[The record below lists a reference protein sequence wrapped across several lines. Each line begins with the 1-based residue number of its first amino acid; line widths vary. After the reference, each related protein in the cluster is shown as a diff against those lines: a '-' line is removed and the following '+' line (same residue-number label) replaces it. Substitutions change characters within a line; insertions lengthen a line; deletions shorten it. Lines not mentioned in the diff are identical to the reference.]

1 LRGEAYGKPV
11 DLWSI
16 GVITYI
22 LLSGYP
28 PFWDKDEAAMMQM
41 TLRGKFTCKF

>member
-1 LRGEAYGKPV
+1 VKTVCCDMMCLWHKIAPETLKGKSLDMPA

-22 LLSGYP
+22 L
-28 PFWDKDEAAMMQM
+28 
-41 TLRGKFTCKF
+41 

>member
-1 LRGEAYGKPV
+1 MVEKIAPETLKGKMLDLPV

-22 LLSGYP
+22 L
-28 PFWDKDEAAMMQM
+28 
-41 TLRGKFTCKF
+41 

>member
-1 LRGEAYGKPV
+1 LCSQHEIAPETLKGKTFDMSA

-22 LLSGYP
+22 L
-28 PFWDKDEAAMMQM
+28 
-41 TLRGKFTCKF
+41 